1 MKLHE
6 LTPAAGATKPAY
18 RKGRGAGSGNGKT
31 AGRGHKGQWARSGG
45 GVRPGFEGGQ
55 MPLARRLP
63 KRGFHN
69 IFGTTYAPVNVS
81 ALEKF
86 EDGAEVTAEI
96 LCNAGIVK
104 NALDGIKILGTGTL
118 TKKLTVKAAA
128 FSASAKEKIEA
139 AGGKARWFKVFQTLK
154 NAWSMPELRKK
165 MLYTL
170 FIILIFRFGSCIP
183 VPFIDTTLLSQYF
196 EQASVNG
203 SMLGYLD
210 MFTGGGLSRAT
221 IFAMSITPYINASII
236 LQLLTVAIPALE
248 RMVKDGGE
256 EGREKIASW
265 TRYLGVL
272 LGLLQGLS
280 YYALLRNGF
289 GGKTMLSNTGA
300 LAAVT
305 IIVTFTAGTALIMWM
320 GEHITQKGIGNGISI
335 ILFAGIVSR
344 GPSLMRTLVN
354 LFQTGTSGI
363 VSGIA
368 MIIVGLAIVVF
379 IVYMSNAERRIP
391 VQYAKRVVGRKM
403 YGGQSTHL
411 PIKVNASGVMP
422 IIFASSILSLPQT
435 ISMFWHPES
444 GSVGAHILNLFS
456 QTSVFYIVLYALL
469 ILAFAYFYASIQFNP
484 IEIANNLKKNGGF
497 IPGFR
502 PGKPTSDF
510 ITKALGKVTFVGA
523 LFLAVVALL
532 PLIVGAVNSSL
543 SNVALGGTS
552 VIIVVGVALDT
563 VKQMEAQM
571 LMRHHKGFLE

>member
-1 MKLHE
+1 M
-6 LTPAAGATKPAY
+6 
-18 RKGRGAGSGNGKT
+18 
-31 AGRGHKGQWARSGG
+31 
-45 GVRPGFEGGQ
+45 
-55 MPLARRLP
+55 
-63 KRGFHN
+63 
-69 IFGTTYAPVNVS
+69 
-81 ALEKF
+81 
-86 EDGAEVTAEI
+86 
-96 LCNAGIVK
+96 
-104 NALDGIKILGTGTL
+104 
-118 TKKLTVKAAA
+118 
-128 FSASAKEKIEA
+128 
-139 AGGKARWFKVFQTLK
+139 FQTLK
-154 NAWSMPELRKK
+154 NAWAMPELRKK
-165 MLYTL
+165 ILYTL

-183 VPFIDTTLLSQYF
+183 VPFIDTQLLSRYF
-196 EQASVNG
+196 EQASTNG

-210 MFTGGGLSRAT
+210 MFSGGGLSRAT

-256 EGREKIASW
+256 EGRKKIASW
-265 TRYLGVL
+265 TRYVGVL

-280 YYALLRNGF
+280 YYALLRNKSF
-289 GGKTMLSNTGA
+289 LSDKGV

-305 IIVTFTAGTALIMWM
+305 IIMTFTAGTALIMWM

-344 GPSLMRTLVN
+344 GPSLMRTLGN

>member
-1 MKLHE
+1 M
-6 LTPAAGATKPAY
+6 
-18 RKGRGAGSGNGKT
+18 
-31 AGRGHKGQWARSGG
+31 
-45 GVRPGFEGGQ
+45 
-55 MPLARRLP
+55 
-63 KRGFHN
+63 
-69 IFGTTYAPVNVS
+69 
-81 ALEKF
+81 
-86 EDGAEVTAEI
+86 
-96 LCNAGIVK
+96 
-104 NALDGIKILGTGTL
+104 
-118 TKKLTVKAAA
+118 
-128 FSASAKEKIEA
+128 
-139 AGGKARWFKVFQTLK
+139 FQTLK
-154 NAWSMPELRKK
+154 NAWAMPELRKK
-165 MLYTL
+165 ILYTL

-183 VPFIDTTLLSQYF
+183 VPFIDTQLLARYF
-196 EQASVNG
+196 EQASTNG

-210 MFTGGGLSRAT
+210 MFSGGGLSRAT

-256 EGREKIASW
+256 EGRKKIASW
-265 TRYLGVL
+265 TRYVGVL

-280 YYALLRNGF
+280 YYALLRNQGF
-289 GGKTMLSNTGA
+289 LSDKGV

-305 IIVTFTAGTALIMWM
+305 IIMTFTAGTALIMWM

-344 GPSLMRTLVN
+344 GPSLMRTLGN

-363 VSGIA
+363 VSAIL
-368 MIIVGLAIVVF
+368 MIIIGIFIVVF
-379 IVYMSNAERRIP
+379 IVFMSNAERRIP

-422 IIFASSILSLPQT
+422 IIFASSILALPQT
-435 ISMFWHPES
+435 VSMFWQPEA
-444 GSVGAHILNLFS
+444 GTVGAHILNLFS
-456 QTSVFYIVLYALL
+456 QRSVVYIVLYALL

-543 SNVALGGTS
+543 RNVALGGTS

>member
-1 MKLHE
+1 M
-6 LTPAAGATKPAY
+6 
-18 RKGRGAGSGNGKT
+18 
-31 AGRGHKGQWARSGG
+31 
-45 GVRPGFEGGQ
+45 
-55 MPLARRLP
+55 
-63 KRGFHN
+63 
-69 IFGTTYAPVNVS
+69 
-81 ALEKF
+81 
-86 EDGAEVTAEI
+86 
-96 LCNAGIVK
+96 
-104 NALDGIKILGTGTL
+104 
-118 TKKLTVKAAA
+118 
-128 FSASAKEKIEA
+128 
-139 AGGKARWFKVFQTLK
+139 FQTLK
-154 NAWSMPELRKK
+154 NAWAMPELRKK
-165 MLYTL
+165 ILYTL

-183 VPFIDTTLLSQYF
+183 VPFIDTQLLAQYF
-196 EQASVNG
+196 EQASTNG

-210 MFTGGGLSRAT
+210 MFSGGGLSRAT

-256 EGREKIASW
+256 EGRKKIASW
-265 TRYLGVL
+265 TRYVGVL

-280 YYALLRNGF
+280 YYALLRNQGF
-289 GGKTMLSNTGA
+289 LSDKGV

-305 IIVTFTAGTALIMWM
+305 IVMTFTAGTALIMWM

-344 GPSLMRTLVN
+344 GPSLMRTLGN

-363 VSGIA
+363 VSAIL
-368 MIIVGLAIVVF
+368 MIIIGIFIVVF
-379 IVYMSNAERRIP
+379 IVFMSNAERRIP

-422 IIFASSILSLPQT
+422 IIFASSILALPQT
-435 ISMFWHPES
+435 ISMFWQPEA
-444 GSVGAHILNLFS
+444 GTVGAHILNLFS
-456 QTSVFYIVLYALL
+456 QRSVVYIVLYALL